1 VPAWTCPFCSLLC
14 DGFALVDAAPPHLT
28 GSDCP
33 RAHAALASHAEAAP
47 AVRARVDGQA
57 ATPEAALAAA
67 AGRLAGWRQP
77 LFGGLGTDIAGARAL
92 ARLAG
97 RVGAICDHADGEAQ
111 MHGLR
116 ALQDRGQYQATFGE
130 VRKRADL
137 IVCVGTTAVE
147 RHPEFFRR
155 VGVGE
160 PGSPCEGVVF
170 LAAPVPGRFPPAVP
184 AQSVPGTGDL
194 FADLQQLAALVQGRR
209 AGAMDPGLAALA
221 QRLRASRYAVLVWEA
236 GALPAHG
243 ALAVEAIARIVGT
256 LNLTTRAASVPLGG
270 GDGAASVN
278 LVVTWLTGLPLR
290 TRAGEAG
297 LDHEPLRCGAS
308 RLLADRAVDGVL
320 WIASFDPARVPPETD
335 LPCIVLGPPAMAQ
348 RLKADDLFIAVATP
362 GLGAG
367 GHLVRTDGI
376 VIVPLE
382 RVRDDGL
389 PGVAEVLQALDARL
403 AAAGAHA

>member
-1 VPAWTCPFCSLLC
+1 MPAWTCPFCSLLC

-160 PGSPCEGVVF
+160 PGRPCGGR
-170 LAAPVPGRFPPAVP
+170 VP
-184 AQSVPGTGDL
+184 
-194 FADLQQLAALVQGRR
+194 RR
-209 AGAMDPGLAALA
+209 AGARALSAREFPRSRCPAPGTCSPTCSSSP
-221 QRLRASRYAVLVWEA
+221 RWC
-236 GALPAHG
+236 
-243 ALAVEAIARIVGT
+243 
-256 LNLTTRAASVPLGG
+256 RAA
-270 GDGAASVN
+270 A
-278 LVVTWLTGLPLR
+278 
-290 TRAGEAG
+290 
-297 LDHEPLRCGAS
+297 
-308 RLLADRAVDGVL
+308 
-320 WIASFDPARVPPETD
+320 PARWT
-335 LPCIVLGPPAMAQ
+335 PASP
-348 RLKADDLFIAVATP
+348 RC
-362 GLGAG
+362 AG
-367 GHLVRTDGI
+367 GCARRAMRCWCGRPARCRRT
-376 VIVPLE
+376 
-382 RVRDDGL
+382 
-389 PGVAEVLQALDARL
+389 AR
-403 AAAGAHA
+403 